1 MEEHKRN
8 CKDKGTE
15 ICRQQDK
22 GLRKGLRDESGKNI
36 IENQRVYL
44 KEATIT
50 IDVAEVQNGGV
61 EDIIKSIVEKVG
73 EGKILAV
80 RPKQHGLYEVTLEK
94 EELCDELLNGL
105 EIKGIKCETKKLQ
118 DREYVVSF
126 MHLPV
131 YLEDTA
137 ILDKLEGWRVIP
149 TSQIRRRYYPRT
161 DIEDGT
167 RFVKVKFPREVASLP
182 YSTRFETAEGTQH
195 FRIIHSQ
202 QVKTC
207 RLCMSPQHILKD
219 CPEFTCHKCEEQGH
233 YARDCT
239 AVKCPDC
246 FKTMNKCECWMNTG
260 EEEEEEEDEEEEE
273 EEEQEENGQILKEA
287 IETKE
292 RSEREEQQEAAMEEE
307 RENDKELASENEGQ
321 KSEENESI
329 DKVVWT
335 PADRVT
341 NTKDKFTASESSQNM
356 EMTYGIGVGSDLEDQ
371 KSGKDLGR
379 LVRRRTLK
387 VKPNLESS
395 KKRIVKREIK
405 KNVNRFEVLRILE
418 EEKEEEEES

>member
-1 MEEHKRN
+1 MSDLSKMDGHKGKE
-8 CKDKGTE
+8 KDTE
-15 ICRQQDK
+15 AETGRQQDK
-22 GLRKGLRDESGKNI
+22 GPEKGLRA
-36 IENQRVYL
+36 ENGNNLMETRRVYL

-50 IDVAEVQNGGV
+50 IDVAEVQNGGA
-61 EDIIKSIVEKVG
+61 EDIIKAIAEKVG

-131 YLEDTA
+131 YLEDMD

-149 TSQIRRRYYPRT
+149 TSQIRRRYYPGT
-161 DIEDGT
+161 FIEDGT
-167 RFVKVKFPREVASLP
+167 RFLKVKFPREVASLP

-195 FRIIHSQ
+195 FRIIHSR

-219 CPEFTCHKCEEQGH
+219 CPEFRCYKCEEQGH
-233 YARDCT
+233 FARDCT

-246 FKTMNKCECWMNTG
+246 FKILNKCECWMNR
-260 EEEEEEEDEEEEE
+260 EEEEEEEE
-273 EEEQEENGQILKEA
+273 EEEQEESGQMLKEA
-287 IETKE
+287 RETKSI
-292 RSEREEQQEAAMEEE
+292 SETEEQQEAVIEEK
-307 RENDKELASENEGQ
+307 RTNGKEQVDINEGE
-321 KSEENESI
+321 KSEEEKSNEER
-329 DKVVWT
+329 VWT
-335 PADRVT
+335 SSDIDA
-341 NTKDKFTASESSQNM
+341 NTMDTHNVAENSQNM
-356 EMTYGIGVGSDLEDQ
+356 DMTNEIEGEGELEEQ
-371 KSGKDLGR
+371 KKDKDLGR
-379 LVRRRTLK
+379 LVRRRPLK

-395 KKRIVKREIK
+395 RKRFVRKEVK
-405 KNVNRFEVLRILE
+405 KNVNRFDVLRNLE
-418 EEKEEEEES
+418 EDEG